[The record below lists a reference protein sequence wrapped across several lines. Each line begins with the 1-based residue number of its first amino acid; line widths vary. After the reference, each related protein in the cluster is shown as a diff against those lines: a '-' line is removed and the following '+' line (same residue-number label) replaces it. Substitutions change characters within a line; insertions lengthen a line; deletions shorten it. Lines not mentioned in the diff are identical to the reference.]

1 METRRIKL
9 TFPEHLIKEPVLFT
23 VAKKYDVMPNIRR
36 AKVSATVGEIVLE
49 LCGEEENL
57 QEAIAHFE
65 RVGIEVE
72 PVSGDVIA
80 G

>member
-1 METRRIKL
+1 MGTRRIKL

-23 VAKKYDVMPNIRR
+23 VAKRFDVMPNIRR
-36 AKVSATVGEIVLE
+36 AKVSATAGEMVLE
-49 LCGEEENL
+49 LSGEEEHL
-57 QEAIAHFE
+57 DEAIAHLQE
-65 RVGIEVE
+65 TGVEVE